1 MHCDSTPLTGKEQ
14 RSESPDRTGCVPHT
28 PQKPHP
34 LYTRRLQH
42 PHACRQQLGPMHG
55 QMHSPNMPQYH
66 PRMMGGCPELAVR
79 CTAASSS
86 RFFRREFSNAL
97 AGTTDG
103 WCPGIIP
110 RYQTSRGELHGRCR
124 TNTRYTACGILLSCS
139 IFPCTLQCYGILE
152 LSCTFYVNACCLR
165 GESNSPVT
173 TAGMPCPGLEAG

>member
-1 MHCDSTPLTGKEQ
+1 MRFDTL
-14 RSESPDRTGCVPHT
+14 DRQGTEIRVAGPYWMGT
-28 PQKPHP
+28 
-34 LYTRRLQH
+34 
-42 PHACRQQLGPMHG
+42 PHASKATFPVHAALTT
-55 QMHSPNMPQYH
+55 SPRLPTATWTDAWTDALSQYAAAS
-66 PRMMGGCPELAVR
+66 PWDDGWLSRGLAVR

-110 RYQTSRGELHGRCR
+110 RYQISRGEFHGRCR
-124 TNTRYTACGILLSCS
+124 TNTRYMACGILLSCS